1 MNCCNE
7 YGDCRQGRDC
17 PVRVAKVGRRTSAT
31 NAAYSATSA
40 SNSATSAT
48 STASAASTSAS
59 QAATSKVA
67 PIGRRDYAHEPLPP
81 GPWRAYM
88 RHLAKW
94 MLIVLAV
101 VTLTPLAVSLAL
113 AKAIEPPATDCGAL
127 IARLQP
133 NVPAHVL
140 IKCGGR
146 V

>member
-1 MNCCNE
+1 MKSCCDE
-7 YGDCRQGRDC
+7 YCSTHGCNQGRDC
-17 PVRVAKVGRRTSAT
+17 PVRVAR
-31 NAAYSATSA
+31 
-40 SNSATSAT
+40 
-48 STASAASTSAS
+48 
-59 QAATSKVA
+59 
-67 PIGRRDYAHEPLPP
+67 IGRKDYAREALPP
-81 GPWRAYM
+81 SPTYAYL